1 MPVLIY
7 EDRHYFYKLVAM
19 ENNARKEIL
28 LNIKEGLAKVTSL
41 PYPDIDETQ
50 SLFTVSKESP
60 DIDFAEKLVANG
72 GCFEY
77 CEEVSQFHKRLKEL
91 VVANKWTNVHCW
103 NPTLT
108 KYLQNQDFRNCR
120 IGHVLDRAHAGLT
133 TCESF
138 VSDSGSIVMSSAL
151 SAGRALA
158 VFPKVWLVVATIDQ
172 VCKNKAEA
180 LERLSQKYEEY
191 PSAITF
197 VTGPVQ
203 NRAISLKNYR
213 VGMSP
218 SQIYFFLIDKIG
230 FEATFEETFEKPFEK
245 NWKQ

>member
-7 EDRHYFYKLVAM
+7 EDRHLFYNLVAM
-19 ENNARKEIL
+19 KNNARQEIL
-28 LNIKEGLAKVTSL
+28 LNIKDGLAKYTPMPFPNIDNSKPLFETSR
-41 PYPDIDETQ
+41 
-50 SLFTVSKESP
+50 ESP
-60 DIDFAEKLVANG
+60 DIDFAEKFVANG

-77 CEEVSQFHKRLKEL
+77 CEEESHFFERLKAL
-91 VVANKWTNVHCW
+91 VALNRWTNVHCW
-103 NPTLT
+103 NPLLT
-108 KYLQNQDFRNCR
+108 RYLQKRDFRNCR

-138 VSDSGSIVMSSAL
+138 ISDSGSIVMSSAL

-172 VCKNKAEA
+172 VRKTKAEA
-180 LERLSQKYEEY
+180 MELLAEKYKEY
-191 PSAITF
+191 PSSITL

-230 FEATFEETFEKPFEK
+230 FEQTFEE
-245 NWKQ
+245 N